1 MDKFRFRVRD
11 HDVFYLSYDE
21 PNAEKNYADI
31 CNKIPWVKRVHGVKG
46 SDAAHK
52 ACAMASET
60 ERFTTVDG
68 DNIINPKWLD
78 VEIEFDMDV
87 VDLTTSVV
95 SWCGYNIVNGLVYGN
110 GGLKCWP
117 RQYVLD
123 MKTHENADPG
133 DVASQIDFCWDL
145 KYLQMNQT
153 YSDVYNNHTPQQ
165 AWRAGFREGVKMAL
179 DRGARVN
186 RDDFKKNHWKNL
198 NRMYIWQMVGADA
211 DNGLWAI
218 YGARQGTYLTM
229 CTDWDIVHTRDFEYL
244 NDMWKEQEAKFNEST
259 VVDEIKRLGDI
270 LINEVLIP
278 IGIEHLTPSQS
289 KFFKQ
294 VYRNPDRGVENF
306 LAKKT

>member
-123 MKTHENADPG
+123 MKTHENEIG
-133 DVASQIDFCWDL
+133 
-145 KYLQMNQT
+145 
-153 YSDVYNNHTPQQ
+153 
-165 AWRAGFREGVKMAL
+165 RAHV
-179 DRGARVN
+179 
-186 RDDFKKNHWKNL
+186 
-198 NRMYIWQMVGADA
+198 
-211 DNGLWAI
+211 
-218 YGARQGTYLTM
+218 
-229 CTDWDIVHTRDFEYL
+229 
-244 NDMWKEQEAKFNEST
+244 
-259 VVDEIKRLGDI
+259 
-270 LINEVLIP
+270 
-278 IGIEHLTPSQS
+278 
-289 KFFKQ
+289 
-294 VYRNPDRGVENF
+294 
-306 LAKKT
+306 